1 MSLLIRQPGPAR
13 ADDGCAVVPAS
24 LSDVPEMDRI
34 EQAAFSTPWSRELIR
49 GAILN
54 EKYLVRVLRTAES
67 TVAGFYIAHTID
79 QSSNLDNLV
88 VAERS
93 RRQGHGRRLLRDW
106 IHQAWERNLSTLTL
120 QVNTKNSSAQ
130 RLYRQFH
137 FRPIRLLVGYY
148 PNGEDAFQM
157 EMTFAAYL
165 RETRGAPLRGVV
177 GG

>member
-1 MSLLIRQPGPAR
+1 MLIRQPGPAPT
-13 ADDGCAVVPAS
+13 DGGYTVVPAS
-24 LSDVPEMDRI
+24 LADVPEMDRI

-54 EKYLVRVLRTAES
+54 QKYVVRALRTPEG

-88 VAERS
+88 VAEQA

-106 IHQAWERNLSTLTL
+106 IHQAWEQNLSTLTL

-137 FRPIRLLVGYY
+137 FRPVRLLVGYY

-157 EMTFAAYL
+157 EMTFSAYL
-165 RETRGAPLRGVV
+165 RETRRAPLRGAA
-177 GG
+177 GR

>member
-1 MSLLIRQPGPAR
+1 MSLLIRQPGLAR
-13 ADDGCAVVPAS
+13 MDDRYTVVPAS
-24 LSDVPEMDRI
+24 LADVPQMDHI

-54 EKYLVRVLRTAES
+54 QKYLVRVLRTPEDA
-67 TVAGFYIAHTID
+67 VAGFYIAHTID

-88 VAERS
+88 VAEQS

-106 IHQAWERNLSTLTL
+106 IHQAWEQNLSVLTL

-165 RETRGAPLRGVV
+165 RETSGAPLRGAA
-177 GG
+177 GR